1 MKTKMGDS
9 KWCGFLIP
17 AHHQNTVVFYN
28 KRRYQVQIE
37 GNEYLYDCLFL
48 DIQSEKGMYING

>member
-37 GNEYLYDCLFL
+37 GNEY
-48 DIQSEKGMYING
+48 I